1 MDTTTKPGQ
10 MSISFG
16 SIDPTDTVILPGD
29 PNPRLVVRTW
39 FVTESRNWAIQVEE
53 GINGRDDIYTFH
65 ASDDRKAT
73 LLDRPGYGP
82 FDRVYEVGDLVYYRF
97 GNRDNQFGV
106 VVGFSENPFDLN
118 DRAYEIRSAT
128 STGYADSTSMR
139 YVDQPAYAV
148 GQRWH
153 CVLNDRYGTIV
164 EVDDIGLICEIR
176 LEDTGTVARF
186 VLATPFWEMVSDA
199 PTV

>member
-1 MDTTTKPGQ
+1 MNTTTKPCQ
-10 MSISFG
+10 MNISFG
-16 SIDPTDTVILPGD
+16 SIDPGDTVVLPGD
-29 PNPRLVVRTW
+29 PAPRLVVRTW
-39 FVTESRNWAIQVEE
+39 FVTATRDWAVQVEE

-65 ASDDRKAT
+65 ASDDREAI

-97 GNRDNQFGV
+97 GQRDNQFGV
-106 VVGFSENPFDLN
+106 VVGYDVNPFN
-118 DRAYEIRSAT
+118 PTNRVYEIRSAT
-128 STGYADSTSMR
+128 TTGYAASESMR

-153 CVLNDRYGTIV
+153 CVTNDRYGTIL
-164 EVDDIGLICEIR
+164 EVDEIGLICEVR

-186 VLATPFWEMVSDA
+186 VLAAPFWEMVSDT
-199 PTV
+199 PKS